1 MEVELPL
8 AQCRCGPVIEKLT
21 GTEGVPP
28 MTHFAVSHHGFF
40 RGMEAGPVAVGRLK
54 CFGVEG
60 GWRIDA
66 LANLGSNN
74 VQRKLK
80 NYTR

>member
-1 MEVELPL
+1 
-8 AQCRCGPVIEKLT
+8 
-21 GTEGVPP
+21 

-40 RGMEAGPVAVGRLK
+40 RGMEPGPVAVGRLK
-54 CFGVEG
+54 FFGGEG